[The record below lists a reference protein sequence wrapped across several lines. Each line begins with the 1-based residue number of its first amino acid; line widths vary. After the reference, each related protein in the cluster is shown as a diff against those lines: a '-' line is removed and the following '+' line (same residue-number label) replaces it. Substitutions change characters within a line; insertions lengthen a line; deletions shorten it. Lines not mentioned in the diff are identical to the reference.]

1 MTQQIINVGT
11 LPNDGEGDP
20 LRTAFQKI
28 NQNFTQVFTAP
39 GAAGQDGSFQ
49 YRNLNSLSTAAF
61 YDVRWVLGGRTQW
74 WTSTD
79 AQSFDKLTSYTP
91 TAEINQIIAVPTGFI
106 GVGSANTIVT
116 SADGLVWIPQTSA
129 SAADFTGIAQGN
141 TGRFVAVGAGGKIQT
156 SLNAIDWTDVVSG
169 TSTNLN
175 SIAYSNLGWVAVG
188 NSGTILF
195 SGNATNWTVVTPVLT
210 SANLNS
216 VVYNGSYYVA
226 VGNNGK
232 IFRSANGTVWTEVVT
247 TITENLNGIVTA
259 VIDTD
264 RIDIVVGD
272 NGAIYISR
280 DFSATWDTPT
290 SYTLISSN
298 LTSVCY
304 YNQLYMAVGLN
315 GSVLTS
321 PDGEDWTNA
330 SIPGILTSSQ
340 QLTYNELTETLNIDS
355 TSVAIKGNI
364 TINTSGA
371 SNTIQIGYTDVGNV
385 NIRTSTT
392 INGKL
397 RIPVYNTDPNNTVSN
412 GGDIFYDANTGYI
425 KWFDAVDNQWRAVST
440 SSPPGPKNALV
451 NGNNSVT
458 LESNG
463 ETIFPGNILPAN
475 TLAYD
480 LGSSSHRFRDL
491 YLSGNT
497 IYLGDAILTSTNGT
511 FIVDGSVY
519 ASENYVSNSVAAV
532 IGQAPIDLDTLEK
545 IANSINNNS
554 DFYAWVNNQLALK
567 ANTAGLANVA
577 FTGEYSD
584 LANTPVLA
592 NVAYTGAYSDLT
604 GTPTLAT
611 VATTGSYTDL
621 VNTPV
626 IPTVNSGTLSA
637 ASETVGSTNT
647 TVSLT
652 FSDAYNANSS
662 NNVTIGPVVGPALTS
677 LASVMTST
685 GEGFLKKTGSD
696 TYAIDANTY
705 VTAESD
711 TLATVTARG
720 ATTNTSIVV
729 NGNVTATYLIGDGS
743 QITGLPPG
751 YTNNDVVTLLSNL
764 GSNTINST
772 ANIVTTANVSG
783 NYILGNGSL
792 LTGIP
797 AGYSNANVATFL
809 ASFGSNS
816 ISTTGDVTAN
826 NFIGNIQITGDIY
839 GTSPDVSLVAG
850 NYTMTFDNTGIL
862 RLPTMGGDE
871 GGEINLGIPETN
883 TTLTTR
889 VVMDVYRDRFR
900 IFDGSTKGVYIDLSQ
915 AGTGVSTLL
924 NNRVSGYVNAGS
936 FVTMDN
942 IRATVTTS
950 GQRGL
955 SLATVTGFFTYDIGG
970 TYGAGVGSGG
980 ASLGGQTLTTT
991 PTSSIFNWGFV
1002 AIGDISTYIITN
1014 TSSMQT
1020 YRITLQIG
1028 ASFNNNFISIER
1040 LI

>member
-20 LRTAFQKI
+20 LRVAFQKI
-28 NQNFTQVFTAP
+28 NENFTQVFSAP

-49 YRNLNSLSTAAF
+49 YRSLNSLTTAAF

-74 WTSTD
+74 WVSTD
-79 AQSFDKLTSYTP
+79 ALSFDQSPYTSLD
-91 TAEINQIIAVPTGFI
+91 AISQIIGTATGFI
-106 GVGSANTIVT
+106 AVGGNSTILT

-129 SAADFTGIAQGN
+129 SAANFKSVAQSN
-141 TGRFVAVGAGGKIQT
+141 TGRFIAVGAAGKIQT
-156 SLNAIDWTDVVSG
+156 SLNAIDWSDVVSG
-169 TSTNLN
+169 TSSALN
-175 SIAYSNLGWVAVG
+175 SVVHSTVGWVAVGNGGTVLFSSNGTSWITVDPVPTVADLNSVVYDGSYFIAVG
-188 NSGTILF
+188 NSGTIIRSSDGTVWTSIV
-195 SGNATNWTVVTPVLT
+195 SGIT
-210 SANLNS
+210 ANLNGITTA
-216 VVYNGSYYVA
+216 VVDMDTVDIA
-226 VGNNGK
+226 VGNNG
-232 IFRSANGTVWTEVVT
+232 
-247 TITENLNGIVTA
+247 
-259 VIDTD
+259 
-264 RIDIVVGD
+264 
-272 NGAIYISR
+272 AIYLSR
-280 DFSATWDTPT
+280 DFSSTWTVPT
-290 SYTLISSN
+290 SYTAVSSDLISVSR
-298 LTSVCY
+298 
-304 YNQLYMAVGLN
+304 YNNLYMAVGLN

-321 PDGEDWTNA
+321 PDGEEWTNV
-330 SIPGILTSSQ
+330 SIPGILTSSE
-340 QLTYNELTETLNIDS
+340 QLTYNELSNTLSIDSHTITITGNTTVNTTDHTGTLNIGY
-355 TSVAIKGNI
+355 T
-364 TINTSGA
+364 NTS
-371 SNTIQIGYTDVGNV
+371 NV
-385 NIRTSTT
+385 NIRSSTVV
-392 INGKL
+392 NGRF
-397 RIPVYNTDPNNTVSN
+397 RIPVYNSNPSHSVSH
-412 GGDIFYDANTGYI
+412 GGDIFYDANTGVI
-425 KWFDAVDNQWRAVST
+425 KWFDAANNSWKTVSST
-440 SSPPGPKNALV
+440 IPEPSNVLI
-451 NGNNSVT
+451 NGNNTVT

-463 ETIFPGNILPAN
+463 ETVFPGNILPAN
-475 TLAYD
+475 TLLYD

-497 IYLGDAILTSTNGT
+497 IYLGDAILTSTNGI
-511 FIVDGSVY
+511 FAVDGLTY
-519 ASENYVSNSVAAV
+519 ASEDYVANSVAAV
-532 IGQAPIDLDTLEK
+532 VDGAPLDLATLNK

-554 DFYAWVNNQLALK
+554 DFYGWVNNQLALK
-567 ANTAGLANVA
+567 ANTAQLANVA

-592 NVAYTGAYSDLT
+592 
-604 GTPTLAT
+604 T

-626 IPTVNSGTLSA
+626 IPIVNSGTLSA
-637 ASETVGSTNT
+637 GPETVGSTNT

-677 LASVMTST
+677 LASVMTSA

-696 TYAIDANTY
+696 TYTIDANTY

-711 TLATVTARG
+711 TLSTVTARG

-839 GTSPDVSLVAG
+839 GTSPNVSLVAG
-850 NYTMTFDNTGIL
+850 SYTMTFDNTGIL
-862 RLPTMGGDE
+862 TLPTMGGDE
-871 GGEINLGIPETN
+871 GGEINLGIPITN
-883 TTLTTR
+883 TTLSTR
-889 VVMDVYRDRFR
+889 VVVDVYRDQVRF
-900 IFDGSTKGVYIDLSQ
+900 FDGSTKGAYIDLSQ
-915 AGTGVSTLL
+915 AAAGVGTLL
-924 NNRVSGYVNAGS
+924 NNRVAAFVNAGT

-942 IRATVTTS
+942 IKATVTTS
-950 GQRGL
+950 GNRGL
-955 SLATVTGFFTYDIGG
+955 SLASVSGTFNIIIGG
-970 TYGAGVGSGG
+970 NFSGPTVGNGG
-980 ASLGGQTLTTT
+980 TATNMTITTT
-991 PTSSIFNWGFV
+991 ASGSVFNWGFPTQ
-1002 AIGDISTYIITN
+1002 GDTSTYIITDTTN
-1014 TSSMQT
+1014 GRA

-1028 ASFNNNFISIER
+1028 GSYNNNMISIER